1 MVLPSSVYTALV
13 FTPTNWRVAIVKTAI
28 SAAIKRLIPLTQ
40 APLYVVSEGG
50 RAWGARFGAPSGGA
64 RTHAGGV
71 PERIS
76 R

>member
-1 MVLPSSVYTALV
+1 MFWQAVRNTVLWTVMSVI
-13 FTPTNWRVAIVKTAI
+13 FPPAIGL
-28 SAAIKRLIPLTQ
+28 RLIPLTQ